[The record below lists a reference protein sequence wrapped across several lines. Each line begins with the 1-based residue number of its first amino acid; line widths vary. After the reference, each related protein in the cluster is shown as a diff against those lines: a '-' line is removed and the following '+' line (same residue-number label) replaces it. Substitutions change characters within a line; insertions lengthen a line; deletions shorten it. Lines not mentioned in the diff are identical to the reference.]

1 MSFLKT
7 SPRIEALESADDGG
21 VVSGFADGLGGGFR
35 GGDVFGSDLSPWLPR
50 AADAVGAE
58 GAAGVA
64 DGGRVLNR
72 PELAEELGR
81 LAADVDR
88 LRALVS
94 PEGEPL
100 GRLDLFHSYMG
111 VFVVAF
117 LVTLLVTPFMR
128 MLAIRH
134 GIIDKPDLVRKHH
147 RVPVA
152 YLGGAAVYVGLMC
165 AILFSYTSELH
176 GLMGVHET
184 LHTDKSLIPR
194 GVPLSVVLGM
204 TVIMFIGLWDDV
216 VGIDPRAKI
225 AGMLFASAAL
235 ALDDV
240 GVQVAAGF
248 SLPVAEALGIQL
260 TTLPSGLKTVMLS
273 MPVPGG
279 YGPIDIDLVYW
290 IGTGVIAV
298 FVLGACNAS
307 NLIDGLD
314 GLLSGVTGIAALG
327 LLVVALGLAIA
338 DDGPR
343 DASRIVLCLALLGAC
358 LGFLPH
364 NFNPATIFL
373 GDCGSLLLGFTTIV
387 IVLSLGDTGKT
398 HLVLAGLIIYA
409 IPIIDTKLAIV
420 RRKVSGKRIS
430 DADDQHLHHM
440 LKRALGVRGAVLTLY
455 GLGISFGVL
464 GIALS
469 ESRARLIYAIALVF
483 AAFIGVTSFKI
494 ARRAQWERQAAE
506 RLKSEAAAVDGAA
519 VGAGRSDGD
528 RVAAPPPSSLS
539 PSSSS
544 TLSTLP
550 PTASASAHGEV

>member
-7 SPRIEALESADDGG
+7 VPRIEALGGDDGG
-21 VVSGFADGLGGGFR
+21 VGTGFADGLGGVFR
-35 GGDVFGSDLSPWLPR
+35 GGDGFGSDLSPWLPR

-58 GAAGVA
+58 GAGVA

-165 AILFSYTSELH
+165 AILFSYTSDLH
-176 GLMGVHET
+176 GLMTVHET
-184 LHTDKSLIPR
+184 SHTDKSLLPR

-204 TVIMFIGLWDDV
+204 TVIMFIGLWGDV

-235 ALDDV
+235 RWMTLV
-240 GVQVAAGF
+240 CRSRRV
-248 SLPVAEALGIQL
+248 SRCLLRKRWYPL

-506 RLKSEAAAVDGAA
+506 RLKGEAASAEDGVRRSGGGG
-519 VGAGRSDGD
+519 VGGGLNGGRGGGA
-528 RVAAPPPSSLS
+528 VAAPSY
-539 PSSSS
+539 
-544 TLSTLP
+544 P
-550 PTASASAHGEV
+550 PTAPASARGEA